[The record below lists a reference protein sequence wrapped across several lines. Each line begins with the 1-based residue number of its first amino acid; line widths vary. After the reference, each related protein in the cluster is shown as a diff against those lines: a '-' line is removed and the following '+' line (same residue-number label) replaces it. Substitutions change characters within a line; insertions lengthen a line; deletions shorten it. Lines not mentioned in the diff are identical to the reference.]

1 VSETDKK
8 TLTFASLGLNEAL
21 VEAVTALGYEE
32 ATPIQ
37 AEAIPLL
44 MTGKDLIGQAG
55 TGTGKTAAFALPLL
69 HRLLEGEAPKRG
81 PARALILVPT
91 RELAM
96 QVAEA
101 IHQYAKKTSLTVVP
115 VYGGAPMGQQI
126 RSLSRGADVVVATPG
141 RALDHLKR
149 QTLVL
154 DALEVLVL
162 DEADEMLDMGF
173 AEDLDLLLSATPV
186 TRQTA
191 LFAATMAARIGAI
204 AEKHLKSP
212 KRVNIKA
219 EKSTPG
225 KMPRVRQ
232 YAYMVSRQQKT
243 FALNRILEFEDPAS
257 AIIFCRTR
265 VEVDQ
270 LTDTLKSHGY
280 AAQALHGGM
289 EQRQRDRVMQMVRE
303 DKADVLVATDVA
315 ARGLDIDHISHVIN
329 YDIPTAPEV
338 YVHRIG
344 RTGRIGREGVAI
356 TLVDPREQRTLRF
369 IESVTKQT
377 LERKE
382 LPTLAA
388 LKAKRL
394 ETTRAAIQER
404 IVTGGLDEAR
414 AFVLSMSEDFEMADI
429 AAAAVLMAQDE
440 EKAPEVMKARSL
452 EGPESRGSEVP
463 RSRGSEVPRSR
474 GSEVPWSRGSEVPRS
489 HSDEERPKRAMRSRD
504 DGPKAVLAFS
514 VGDDD
519 GVGPGDLVGAI
530 AGESGIDSGNIGAI
544 RVNPTFS
551 TVEVSEAL
559 ADTVMD
565 ALKGKKIRG
574 TPVDIK
580 LMPAGEGGTDRPR
593 PRTGT
598 KPPYKS
604 GFKPGYKSAGDKP
617 AFKSGGFKPAGRT
630 GGFRSEGRSEG
641 YKPGGKP
648 GGFKSAFKPKSKPGF
663 SSDFKPRKK
672 ER

>member
-1 VSETDKK
+1 MSEIEKK
-8 TLTFASLGLNEAL
+8 SITFASLGLHESL
-21 VEAVTALGYEE
+21 VAAVTALGYEE

-37 AEAIPLL
+37 AQTIPLL
-44 MTGKDLIGQAG
+44 LTGKDLIGQAG

-69 HRLLEGEAPKRG
+69 HRLLTEPAPKRG

-91 RELAM
+91 RELAI

-101 IHQYAKKTSLTVVP
+101 IHKYSKQTSLTVVP

-126 RSLSRGADVVVATPG
+126 RLLGRGADVVVATPG

-173 AEDLDLLLSATPV
+173 AEDLDLLLSATPK

-191 LFAATMAARIGAI
+191 LFAATMAARISAI
-204 AEKHLKSP
+204 AEKHLKTP

-225 KMPRVRQ
+225 QVARVRQ
-232 YAYMVSRQQKT
+232 VAYLVSRQQKP
-243 FALNRILEFEDPAS
+243 FALNRILEFEAPAS
-257 AIIFCRTR
+257 SIVFCRTR

-289 EQRQRDRVMQMVRE
+289 EQRQRDRVMQMIRE

-394 ETTRAAIQER
+394 ETTRASLQER
-404 IVTGGLDEAR
+404 IVSGGLDEFK
-414 AFVLSMSEDFEMADI
+414 AFVMSLTDDFDLADI
-429 AAAAVLMAQDE
+429 AAAALAMAQE
-440 EKAPEVMKARSL
+440 EDAKTPVTEV
-452 EGPESRGSEVP
+452 PESRSPEGP
-463 RSRGSEVPRSR
+463 RSRGSR
-474 GSEVPWSRGSEVPRS
+474 GSEGSGFRSPRGSE
-489 HSDEERPKRAMRSRD
+489 DESERPLRSARGPRD
-504 DGPKAVLAFS
+504 EGPKVTLAFS
-514 VGDDD
+514 VGDED

-544 RVNPTFS
+544 RINPTFS
-551 TVEVSEAL
+551 TVDIAEAHV
-559 ADTVMD
+559 DTVVS
-565 ALKGKKIRG
+565 ALRGKKIRG
-574 TPVDIK
+574 NQVDIK
-580 LMPAGEGGTDRPR
+580 IMPAGAGGGDDRPR
-593 PRTGT
+593 PRAGGKPAYG
-598 KPPYKS
+598 KPPYKKS
-604 GFKPGYKSAGDKP
+604 GDFKPSGGYKA
-617 AFKSGGFKPAGRT
+617 GGFKAA
-630 GGFRSEGRSEG
+630 
-641 YKPGGKP
+641 
-648 GGFKSAFKPKSKPGF
+648 GGFKSEGGFKKPGF
-663 SSDFKPRKK
+663 KSAGGFKAKPKAGYAGDFKPRKR

>member
-1 VSETDKK
+1 MGRDPPYNHWVSDTDKK
-8 TLTFASLGLNEAL
+8 ALTFASLGLNDSL
-21 VEAVTALGYEE
+21 VAAVTALGYEE

-101 IHQYAKKTSLTVVP
+101 IHKYSKRTSLTVVP
-115 VYGGAPMGQQI
+115 VYGGAPMDQQI
-126 RSLSRGADVVVATPG
+126 RALRRGADVVVATPG

-154 DALEVLVL
+154 DALEILVL

-173 AEDLDLLLSATPV
+173 ADDLDALLSATPP

-212 KRVNIKA
+212 KRVTIKA

-232 YAYMVSRQQKT
+232 VAYLVSRQQKS
-243 FALNRILEFEDPAS
+243 FALDRILEFEDPAS

-265 VEVDQ
+265 VEVDE

-289 EQRQRDRVMQMVRE
+289 EQRQRDRVMQLIRE

-377 LERKE
+377 LERAE

-394 ETTRAAIQER
+394 DVTRAALQAR
-404 IVTGGLDEAR
+404 IVAGGLEETK
-414 AFVLSMSEDFEMADI
+414 AFVLSLGADFDLADI
-429 AAAAVLMAQDE
+429 AAAAVAIAQEE
-440 EKAPEVMKARSL
+440 EKKTEV
-452 EGPESRGSEVP
+452 PESRGSDVPKFRGAEGPKFRGAEVP
-463 RSRGSEVPRSR
+463 RPTR
-474 GSEVPWSRGSEVPRS
+474 
-489 HSDEERPKRAMRSRD
+489 RD
-504 DGPKAVLAFS
+504 DGPKTVLAFS
-514 VGDDD
+514 VGDED

-530 AGESGIDSGNIGAI
+530 AGESGIDSGSIGAI
-544 RVNPTFS
+544 RINPTFS
-551 TVEVSEAL
+551 TVEVAEGL
-559 ADTVMD
+559 VETVMG

-574 TPVDIK
+574 TPVNIK
-580 LMPAGEGGTDRPR
+580 VMPAGETSSERTR
-593 PRTGT
+593 PRTF
-598 KPPYKS
+598 KPGGAKPG
-604 GFKPGYKSAGDKP
+604 GFKPGGLKP
-617 AFKSGGFKPAGRT
+617 GGFKP
-630 GGFRSEGRSEG
+630 GGF
-641 YKPGGKP
+641 KPGGFKPGGSRPGGFKSAGKP
-648 GGFKSAFKPKSKPGF
+648 GGFKSAFKSKPKPGF
-663 SSDFKPRKK
+663 KRDR
-672 ER
+672 